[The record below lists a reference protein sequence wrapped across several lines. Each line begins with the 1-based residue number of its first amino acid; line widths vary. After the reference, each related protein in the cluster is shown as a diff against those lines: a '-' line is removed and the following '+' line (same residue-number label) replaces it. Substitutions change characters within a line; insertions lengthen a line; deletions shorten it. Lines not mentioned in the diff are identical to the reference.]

1 MTDAASAKA
10 SSSKSNLNP
19 RVEHAFFSVEGE
31 IRDVSHMASIACSLI
46 NDVGIGAEAAGTIE
60 LKISLGEFEQIQ
72 FAVGQTSMLAKE
84 LVTAFR
90 KEFEEGVGT

>member
-46 NDVGIGAEAAGTIE
+46 NDVRDRRRNCGHDRAQDKPGGVRANPVRRRPDEYAG
-60 LKISLGEFEQIQ
+60 
-72 FAVGQTSMLAKE
+72 
-84 LVTAFR
+84 
-90 KEFEEGVGT
+90 